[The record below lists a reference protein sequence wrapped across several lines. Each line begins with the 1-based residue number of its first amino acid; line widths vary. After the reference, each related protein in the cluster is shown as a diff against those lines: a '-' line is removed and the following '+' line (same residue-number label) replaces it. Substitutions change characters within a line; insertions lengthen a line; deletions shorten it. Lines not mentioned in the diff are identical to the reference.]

1 MIKFDQFTSIS
12 ALQQWQAARVH
23 HQKLIR
29 HGDGEIFNTGE
40 IRKIISVIFSH
51 IAHYQLPHTRYKNM
65 PVSETKFCKNK
76 RYDHIW
82 EAVQM
87 CKIFH
92 WFKDLT
98 RRGWIGSSPNTKEW
112 FKYYFIDWILG
123 TVLDCSTMFVVHIF
137 IGDVHLC
144 IRHLVIP
151 ALNLSTL
158 NSGILITVHQ
168 VRLMMSGMCGHLDF
182 IGP

>member
-65 PVSETKFCKNK
+65 PVYETKFCKNK
-76 RYDHIW
+76 RYDHI
-82 EAVQM
+82 
-87 CKIFH
+87 
-92 WFKDLT
+92 
-98 RRGWIGSSPNTKEW
+98 
-112 FKYYFIDWILG
+112 
-123 TVLDCSTMFVVHIF
+123 
-137 IGDVHLC
+137 
-144 IRHLVIP
+144 
-151 ALNLSTL
+151 
-158 NSGILITVHQ
+158 
-168 VRLMMSGMCGHLDF
+168 
-182 IGP
+182 